1 MIWFIAAGSAVGGAA
16 RYLLGMFVQSRVAT
30 PFPVGTLLIN
40 IIGSLILGFIIR
52 WTMDTTTVSP
62 EVRGMLTAGFCGGFT
77 TFSTFSYE
85 TVRLMED
92 GDYRRA
98 AWYVSASVTLSI
110 VAVFAG
116 FALARVAL
124 AAQRTL

>member
-1 MIWFIAAGSAVGGAA
+1 MIWFIAAGSAVGGAS
-16 RYLLGMFVQSRVAT
+16 RYLLGMFVQSRMAT

-40 IIGSLILGFIIR
+40 IIGSLLLGFIIR
-52 WTMDTTTVSP
+52 WTMETATVSP

-77 TFSTFSYE
+77 TFSAFSFE
-85 TVRLMED
+85 TARLMED

-110 VAVFAG
+110 LATFVG
-116 FALARVAL
+116 FALARAAL

>member
-30 PFPVGTLLIN
+30 PIPVGTLLIN
-40 IIGSLILGFIIR
+40 IIGSLILGFVIR
-52 WTMDTTTVSP
+52 WTMDTATVSP
-62 EVRGMLTAGFCGGFT
+62 KVLGMLTAGFCGGFT
-77 TFSTFSYE
+77 TFSAFSFE
-85 TVRLMED
+85 TARLMEA

-110 VAVFAG
+110 LATFAG
-116 FALARVAL
+116 FALARAVL

>member
-16 RYLLGMFVQSRVAT
+16 RYVLGMFVQSRMTT

-40 IIGSLILGFIIR
+40 VIGSLILGFIVR

-77 TFSTFSYE
+77 TFSAFSYE
-85 TVRLMED
+85 TARLMED

-110 VAVFAG
+110 AATFAG
-116 FALARVAL
+116 FAIARAAL

>member
-30 PFPVGTLLIN
+30 PFPLGTLLIN

-52 WTMDTTTVSP
+52 WTMDTATVSP
-62 EVRGMLTAGFCGGFT
+62 EVRGMLTVGFCGGFT
-77 TFSTFSYE
+77 TFSAFSFE
-85 TVRLMED
+85 TARLMED

-110 VAVFAG
+110 LATFAG